1 MSFIYGIIRVKT
13 ERRNHMEREK
23 NNRMLEIFFRA
34 LRGEKISLK
43 KLAEEYNVSTKS
55 ISRDI
60 NSIQNFLAEHREL
73 MQNAELTYSHKERTY
88 ILNSDEFL
96 KNKELFALVKIILGS
111 RALNKE
117 EILTLITKLK
127 KFTTIQDRKTLENL
141 IRKEIYH
148 YHEVKSDCKSVID
161 NVWKIVQAIEE
172 KRTISI
178 TYYKMNRDEVKH
190 QIKPVSVLFSE
201 YYFYLIAYKA
211 DDMSYK
217 PIYFRIDRISS
228 ITEHREKFELEKKYD
243 FDEGNLREKNQ
254 FMFPGDTVK
263 IRFEFSGLSLQ
274 AILDRL
280 PTAKVVEKNGNTSI
294 IEAEVNHGRG
304 IIMYLLSQG
313 SWVKVLSPQ
322 SLADEIKEEL
332 NKMIS
337 YYE

>member
-1 MSFIYGIIRVKT
+1 
-13 ERRNHMEREK
+13 MEREK
-23 NNRMLEIFFRA
+23 SNRMLEIFFRA

-73 MQNAELTYSHKERTY
+73 MQNAELTYSHKERAY

-127 KFTTIQDRKTLENL
+127 KFTTIQNRKTLENI
-141 IRKEIYH
+141 IRKEVYH
-148 YHEVKSDCKSVID
+148 YHEVKSDCQSVID

-190 QIKPVSVLFSE
+190 KIKPVSVLFSE

-294 IEAEVNHGRG
+294 IEAKVNHGRG

>member
-1 MSFIYGIIRVKT
+1 
-13 ERRNHMEREK
+13 MEREK
-23 NNRMLEIFFRA
+23 SNRMLEIFFRA

-73 MQNAELTYSHKERTY
+73 MQNAELTYSHKERAY

-127 KFTTIQDRKTLENL
+127 KFTTIQNRKTLENI
-141 IRKEIYH
+141 IRKEVYH
-148 YHEVKSDCKSVID
+148 YHEVKSDCQSVID

-190 QIKPVSVLFSE
+190 KIKPVSVLFSE
-201 YYFYLIAYKA
+201 YYYYLIAYKA

-294 IEAEVNHGRG
+294 IEAKVNHGRG

>member
-1 MSFIYGIIRVKT
+1 MSFIYGIIREKT
-13 ERRNHMEREK
+13 KRRNHMEREK

-190 QIKPVSVLFSE
+190 KIKPVSVLFSE

>member
-1 MSFIYGIIRVKT
+1 MSFIYGIIREKT
-13 ERRNHMEREK
+13 KKRNHMEREK

-178 TYYKMNRDEVKH
+178 TYYKINRDEVKH
-190 QIKPVSVLFSE
+190 KIKPVSVLFSE

>member
-1 MSFIYGIIRVKT
+1 MSKK
-13 ERRNHMEREK
+13 ERRNDMEREK
-23 NNRMLEIFFRA
+23 SNRMLEIFFRA

-73 MQNAELTYSHKERTY
+73 MQNAELTYSHKERAY

-161 NVWKIVQAIEE
+161 NVWKIVQAIED
-172 KRTISI
+172 KHTISI

-190 QIKPVSVLFSE
+190 KIKPVSVLFSE

-294 IEAEVNHGRG
+294 IEAEANHGRG

-322 SLADEIKEEL
+322 SLADAIKEEL

>member
-1 MSFIYGIIRVKT
+1 
-13 ERRNHMEREK
+13 MEREK
-23 NNRMLEIFFRA
+23 SNRMLEIFFRA

-73 MQNAELTYSHKERTY
+73 MQNAELVYSHKERAY

-96 KNKELFALVKIILGS
+96 KNKELFTLVKIILGS

-161 NVWKIVQAIEE
+161 NVWKIVQAIED
-172 KRTISI
+172 KHTISI

-190 QIKPVSVLFSE
+190 KIKPVSILFSE

-254 FMFPGDTVK
+254 FMFPGDTIK

-280 PTAKVVEKNGNTSI
+280 PTAKVVEKNGNISI

-322 SLADEIKEEL
+322 ILADEIKEEL